1 MVEAMDL
8 RTANL
13 LRERQVIRLVFPTN
27 DRLLV
32 QELNKIPYL
41 KQTNGAWETPY
52 SQDTIA
58 LLKRLNFVFSNSFN
72 NPTKTP
78 SSEPRTRHNNHSEPF
93 NEKLK
98 LYNFQKEGVQF
109 IEKCRGRALI
119 ADEMGLGKTVQA
131 LAWLKNHQDFRP
143 VLIICPA
150 SLKMNWQREIY
161 RWMGV
166 QAEILSGTT
175 PRRFHK
181 EIVIINYDILP
192 YWVEYIRAEN
202 FTAVVVDECFP
213 AGTKIQTPKGNKN
226 IEELKVGDVVY
237 NATGIGYIKAINSR
251 TTNDLIRIHLN
262 NNTFI
267 DVTPNH
273 PFFTEIGWV
282 CANELKNNT
291 KLFCRSNIFN
301 IFANNIR
308 LKKYGK
314 EKMCSL
320 RGGVYTSNREN
331 TILRNI
337 LFSEMEN
344 VSAGNKESCLQFKN
358 FRKNKFKIKRKLQT
372 KSGNSQTIINTYE
385 IKQPFK
391 KSGNNRK
398 NQSTLEKI
406 WTPNT
411 TTKIERRKWE
421 TTSTSTKS
429 SMGCFR
435 ATMEN
440 GISNTNKKIM
450 GYGIS
455 DLLQSGYST
464 TKIQNLDRSRRMV
477 TRIARQNRKR
487 QKERNAFGNVRVE
500 RIEILKSRNNEQ
512 LTECTVYNLQ
522 VSGHPSYYA
531 NEVLVHNCHY
541 IKNNSAKRTKAFK
554 RIVKTIPK
562 LVALSGTPIENK
574 PVEIYNIVQ
583 AINPLLFPNFILFA
597 HEYCGAKKTPFGWDF
612 SGATNSKKLHN
623 ILKSTIMIRRKKID
637 VLSELPPKHVVK
649 VSLKIDNKTEYK
661 KAENEFIRFLQEK
674 FNRPLDDE
682 LKNELK
688 QFANRHKIGVSDELT
703 DDEIQLLK
711 ENKFEKIAAAPILA
725 QIEILKQLAI
735 KGKLKQIT
743 DWIEDFLESGEKLVV
758 FGIHRKT
765 VDFLFEKFP
774 TAVKID
780 GSTSQIQRQKAVDRF
795 QTDPNVKLF
804 IGNIRAAGVGITLTA
819 ASNAAIIEFPWSP
832 GELVQ
837 ASDRIHR
844 ITQTKQVTI
853 YNLVGAGTIE
863 ERIIDLLKAKSNVI
877 SQVLD
882 GRVYE
887 DKSIL
892 MELINIY
899 RRK

>member
-41 KQTNGAWETPY
+41 EQTNGAWETPY

-72 NPTKTP
+72 NPTKAP
-78 SSEPRTRHNNHSEPF
+78 SSEPRTRHNNYSEPF

-175 PRRFHK
+175 PRRFHN

-202 FTAVVVDECFP
+202 FTAVVVDE
-213 AGTKIQTPKGNKN
+213 A
-226 IEELKVGDVVY
+226 
-237 NATGIGYIKAINSR
+237 
-251 TTNDLIRIHLN
+251 
-262 NNTFI
+262 
-267 DVTPNH
+267 
-273 PFFTEIGWV
+273 
-282 CANELKNNT
+282 
-291 KLFCRSNIFN
+291 
-301 IFANNIR
+301 
-308 LKKYGK
+308 
-314 EKMCSL
+314 
-320 RGGVYTSNREN
+320 
-331 TILRNI
+331 
-337 LFSEMEN
+337 
-344 VSAGNKESCLQFKN
+344 
-358 FRKNKFKIKRKLQT
+358 
-372 KSGNSQTIINTYE
+372 
-385 IKQPFK
+385 
-391 KSGNNRK
+391 
-398 NQSTLEKI
+398 
-406 WTPNT
+406 
-411 TTKIERRKWE
+411 
-421 TTSTSTKS
+421 
-429 SMGCFR
+429 
-435 ATMEN
+435 
-440 GISNTNKKIM
+440 
-450 GYGIS
+450 
-455 DLLQSGYST
+455 
-464 TKIQNLDRSRRMV
+464 
-477 TRIARQNRKR
+477 
-487 QKERNAFGNVRVE
+487 
-500 RIEILKSRNNEQ
+500 
-512 LTECTVYNLQ
+512 
-522 VSGHPSYYA
+522 
-531 NEVLVHNCHY
+531 HY

-612 SGATNSKKLHN
+612 SGATNSKKLHH

-711 ENKFEKIAAAPILA
+711 ENKFEKVAAAPILA

-899 RRK
+899 RTKK